1 MTVSVVSVKSSRIQS
16 IHDQPDL
23 RPFTAKACELQIDKH
38 AVVPVEIVLDEPRH

>member
-1 MTVSVVSVKSSRIQS
+1 MTISVVSLID